1 MQHIRF
7 SAGSRPDRGARV
19 GRSRVGR
26 RRVLLVT
33 LATTAALV
41 LAACG
46 GNTGSTPTT
55 SAAGSATPSA
65 SSSAA
70 PAASGTGSSAA
81 ASSDTAASGTATS
94 DTASSG
100 GVASSSASAPAG
112 GAPLVYGVFATPL
125 EEPWDGAVHQ
135 ALEAVATSGEITY
148 KHTDSNDSDDKM
160 TRTLNDLVTNQ
171 KPAIIVGDAF
181 SSEDAIRAV
190 AKAHPEV
197 QFVFGSGNPPVA
209 PNFSTFDNWL
219 QDPAYLAGMLA
230 GGVTK
235 SNTIGV
241 VAAMPI
247 PEVDRIVNAFIKG
260 VAETNS
266 KATVKVTFINSF
278 FDPTTAK
285 QAALAQV
292 AQGVDVLFAER
303 DGVIEAAKEKNLP
316 VIGMMVDQK
325 DQAPKN
331 VMTSLVWNM
340 KPTIEEVVKEY
351 KAGNLHSQNLGQFSY
366 MKNGGS
372 SLAPINTDI
381 SGGIPADLID
391 KVNAKKQAIMDG
403 SFTTPIDESAPAG
416 STTVGG

>member
-1 MQHIRF
+1 MR
-7 SAGSRPDRGARV
+7 AGLLPESRHT
-19 GRSRVGR
+19 R
-26 RRVLLVT
+26 RRPRFTRGLVVT
-33 LATTAALV
+33 SVAAAAALV

-46 GNTGSTPTT
+46 GTTGSTTT
-55 SAAGSATPSA
+55 S
-65 SSSAA
+65 SSS
-70 PAASGTGSSAA
+70 SDSGSS
-81 ASSDTAASGTATS
+81 
-94 DTASSG
+94 SSG
-100 GVASSSASAPAG
+100 GSASGESSSGGPSTGASTDK
-112 GAPLVYGVFATPL
+112 PLVYGVFATPL

-135 ALEAVATSGEITY
+135 ALQAAADAGEIVY
-148 KHTDSNDSDDKM
+148 KHTDNNDSDDKM
-160 TRTLNDLVTNQ
+160 TRTLTDLLTNE
-171 KPAIIVGDAF
+171 KPAIVFGDAF

-190 AKAHPEV
+190 AKDYPKV
-197 QFVFGSGNPPVA
+197 QFAFGSGNDPVD

-292 AQGVDVLFAER
+292 AQGADVLFAER

-325 DQAPKN
+325 SQAPKN

-340 KPTIEEVVKEY
+340 RPTVEEVLKEF
-351 KAGNLHSQNLGQFSY
+351 KAGTLHSQNLGQYSY

-381 SGGIPADLID
+381 PGGIPQALID
-391 KVNAKKQAIMDG
+391 KVTAKQKAIMDG
-403 SFTTPIDESAPAG
+403 TFTTPIDEKAPGG
-416 STTVGG
+416 STTVGQ

>member
-1 MQHIRF
+1 MR
-7 SAGSRPDRGARV
+7 AGLLPESRHT
-19 GRSRVGR
+19 R
-26 RRVLLVT
+26 RRPRFTRGLAVT
-33 LATTAALV
+33 SVAAAAALI

-46 GNTGSTPTT
+46 GATGSTT
-55 SAAGSATPSA
+55 SSSSSSSSSGGGA
-65 SSSAA
+65 SSE
-70 PAASGTGSSAA
+70 
-81 ASSDTAASGTATS
+81 
-94 DTASSG
+94 ASSG
-100 GVASSSASAPAG
+100 GSSGASTDK
-112 GAPLVYGVFATPL
+112 PLVYGVFATPL

-135 ALEAVATSGEITY
+135 ALQAAADAGEIVY
-148 KHTDSNDSDDKM
+148 KHTDNNDSDDKM
-160 TRTLNDLVTNQ
+160 TRTLTDLLTNQ
-171 KPAIIVGDAF
+171 KPDIVFGDAF
-181 SSEDAIRAV
+181 SSEDAVRAV
-190 AKAHPEV
+190 AKNYPKV
-197 QFVFGSGNPPVA
+197 QFAFGSGNDPVE

-260 VAETNS
+260 VVETNS

-292 AQGVDVLFAER
+292 AQGADVLFAER

-325 DQAPKN
+325 SQAPKN

-340 KPTIEEVVKEY
+340 RPTVEEVLKEF
-351 KAGNLHSQNLGQFSY
+351 KAGTLHSQNLGQYSY

-381 SGGIPADLID
+381 PGGIPQALID
-391 KVNAKKQAIMDG
+391 KVMAKQKDIMDG
-403 SFTTPIDESAPAG
+403 TFTTPIDEKPPAG
-416 STTVGG
+416 STTVGQ